1 MADKIEFE
9 NVTSQSLRA
18 ELGARLARQ
27 RLARN
32 VTQQALAETAGIGL
46 RTLRRIEAGEPS
58 SVDSVLRIALALG
71 LADGLMSGIPEQA
84 IRPIERVDSR
94 RGERRRA
101 RPPKTREPE
110 EPWMWSEERSD

>member
-1 MADKIEFE
+1 MADKL
-9 NVTSQSLRA
+9 VATDLTSQSLRA

-32 VTQQALAETAGIGL
+32 VTQQALAEAAGVGL
-46 RTLRRIEAGEPS
+46 RTLRRIEAGES
-58 SVDSVLRIALALG
+58 SGLDSFLRIATALG
-71 LADGLMSGIPEQA
+71 LADALMSGIPEQV

-101 RPPKTREPE
+101 RPPKTRKPE
-110 EPWMWSEERSD
+110 APWTWSEEHID